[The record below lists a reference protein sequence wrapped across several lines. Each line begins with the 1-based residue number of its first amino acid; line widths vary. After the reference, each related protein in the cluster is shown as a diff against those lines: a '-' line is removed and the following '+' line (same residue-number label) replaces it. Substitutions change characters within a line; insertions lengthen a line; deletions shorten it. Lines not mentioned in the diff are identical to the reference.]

1 MNKLLRKKLNKKG
14 FTLIELIVVIAI
26 LGILAAIII
35 PRFTGFQK
43 KARETQALVVA
54 KQVATAVDSFYAEN
68 SAWPTNDDKDKKEIA
83 ELSGVDE
90 DNFEFE
96 FEFELLEDGGI
107 SVIVETEDGEKY
119 TAGRIDGK
127 SPVEAPDP
135 NDSGG
140 GDGET

>member
-43 KARETQALVVA
+43 KARETQALVYA

-68 SAWPTNDDKDKKEIA
+68 SAWPTDDKNKDEIA
-83 ELSGVDE
+83 ELSGVDK
-90 DNFEFE
+90 DT
-96 FEFELLEDGGI
+96 FELLEDGGI
-107 SVIVETEDGEKY
+107 SVIVETEDEEKY
-119 TAGRIDGK
+119 TAGRTKGG

-135 NDSGG
+135 NDSDDSGG
-140 GDGET
+140 GGGGT

>member
-1 MNKLLRKKLNKKG
+1 MMNKLLRKKLNKKG

-35 PRFTGFQK
+35 PRFTGFQN

-68 SAWPTNDDKDKKEIA
+68 SAWPTDDDKDEIA
-83 ELSGVDE
+83 KLSGVDE

-96 FEFELLEDGGI
+96 FEFKLRENGGI
-107 SVIVETEDGEKY
+107 SVTVETEGGEKY
-119 TAGRIDGK
+119 TAGRIKGE

-135 NDSGG
+135 NPPDPNPTES
-140 GDGET
+140 E